1 MINIMGKKKKRYK
14 LVQKN
19 IARRR
24 IEKLFIMAEEAA
36 LQNRFNLANRYVEIA
51 RKISMR
57 YLVQIPKRFKRC
69 FCKNCYRYMLPGRT
83 ARIRINHGKIV
94 VFCFNCK
101 KISRFI
107 IK

>member
-1 MINIMGKKKKRYK
+1 MGKKKKKFK
-14 LVQKN
+14 LAQKK
-19 IARRR
+19 IAKRR

-36 LQNRFNLANRYVEIA
+36 LSKKFNLADRYVELA

-57 YLVQIPKRFKRC
+57 YLVPIPKKFKRC
-69 FCKNCYRYMLPGRT
+69 FCKNCYSYVLPGKT
-83 ARIRINHGKIV
+83 ARIRISNSKIV
-94 VFCFNCK
+94 IFCFNCG

>member
-1 MINIMGKKKKRYK
+1 MIKKKKTSK
-14 LVQKN
+14 LVQKK

-36 LQNRFNLANRYVEIA
+36 LMNRFNLADRYVELA

-57 YLVQIPKRFKRC
+57 YLVPIPKKFKRC
-69 FCKNCYRYMLPGRT
+69 FCKNCYHYILPGRT

-107 IK
+107 IKQ